1 MTFRSI
7 ALAGATLSLFLAA
20 SHEARA
26 ADGWYASVEG
36 GAVWVDEWEHLRTK
50 LYKCYSVTKP
60 AEAVFE
66 TGWAALGSIG
76 YAMRNF
82 RVEFEGGYRS
92 NELETYEKNGWS
104 VEPVS
109 GELTEISAMLNVIY
123 DVPLSEAFSL
133 SVGAGAG
140 GDYADLSIDLPWQ
153 SIEYNDWRFAYQGI
167 AGVNYAL
174 THSLAMFVNYRYLYV
189 DMEDFQA
196 TPNLHID
203 GEDVQKHTA
212 SLGLRYAFAPPPS
225 EPPLAPPP
233 PPQPAVPV
241 EREFLV
247 FFGFN
252 KSVLTPQALETV
264 RQAAT
269 AATQMGTA
277 NIRVVGH
284 TDRSGSL
291 SYNKALSLRR
301 AEVVKKALVAE
312 GVMGS
317 AISLRGRGESEPLV
331 QTADGMREPQ
341 NRRVQIT
348 F

>member
-1 MTFRSI
+1 
-7 ALAGATLSLFLAA
+7 
-20 SHEARA
+20 
-26 ADGWYASVEG
+26 
-36 GAVWVDEWEHLRTK
+36 
-50 LYKCYSVTKP
+50 
-60 AEAVFE
+60 
-66 TGWAALGSIG
+66 
-76 YAMRNF
+76 
-82 RVEFEGGYRS
+82 
-92 NELETYEKNGWS
+92 
-104 VEPVS
+104 
-109 GELTEISAMLNVIY
+109 
-123 DVPLSEAFSL
+123 
-133 SVGAGAG
+133 
-140 GDYADLSIDLPWQ
+140 
-153 SIEYNDWRFAYQGI
+153 
-167 AGVNYAL
+167 
-174 THSLAMFVNYRYLYV
+174 MFVNYRYLYV
-189 DMEDFQA
+189 DTQAFQA
-196 TPNLHID
+196 TPSLYID
-203 GEDVQKHTA
+203 GEDLQKHTA
-212 SLGLRYAFAPPPS
+212 SLGLRYAFAPPAQ
-225 EPPLAPPP
+225 EPPLAPPS
-233 PPQPAVPV
+233 PPQPAAPV

-252 KSVLTPQALETV
+252 KSVLTSQALETV

-301 AEVVKKALVAE
+301 AEVVKKALVTE

>member
-1 MTFRSI
+1 
-7 ALAGATLSLFLAA
+7 
-20 SHEARA
+20 
-26 ADGWYASVEG
+26 VEG

-60 AEAVFE
+60 AEAAFE
-66 TGWAALGSIG
+66 TGWAALGTLG

-82 RVEFEGGYRS
+82 RVEVEGGYRT
-92 NELETYEKNGWS
+92 NEIESYEKNGRLID
-104 VEPVS
+104 PMS
-109 GELTEISAMLNVIY
+109 GELTEISAMLNVLY
-123 DVPLSEAFSL
+123 DLPLSDDFSL
-133 SVGAGAG
+133 SVGVGAG
-140 GDYADLSIDLPWQ
+140 GDHVDINIDTSWHAFDHQ
-153 SIEYNDWRFAYQGI
+153 DWRFAYQGL
-167 AGVNYAL
+167 AGVNFAL
-174 THSLAMFVNYRYLYV
+174 TRNLAMFANYRYLYV
-189 DMEDFQA
+189 DIEEFQA
-196 TPNLHID
+196 TPALYID
-203 GEDVQKHTA
+203 GEDLQKHTA
-212 SLGLRYAFAPPPS
+212 SLGLRYSFAPPAQ

-233 PPQPAVPV
+233 PPQPAAPV

>member
-1 MTFRSI
+1 MTIKTI

-20 SHEARA
+20 SHEAKA

-50 LYKCYSVTKP
+50 IYRCYSITTP

-66 TGWAALGSIG
+66 TGWAALGALG
-76 YAMRNF
+76 YAMHNW
-82 RVEFEGGYRS
+82 RVEFEGGYRT
-92 NELETYEKNGWS
+92 NEIDSYDKNGWS
-104 VEPVS
+104 IEPVS
-109 GELTEISAMLNVIY
+109 GELTEISAMLNAIY
-123 DVPLSEAFSL
+123 DVPLSQVLSL
-133 SVGAGAG
+133 SVGVGAG
-140 GDYADLSIDLPWQ
+140 GDYADINIDLPWK
-153 SIEYNDWRFAYQGI
+153 SIAYNDWRLAYQGI
-167 AGVNYAL
+167 AGVNYAI
-174 THSLAMFVNYRYLYV
+174 THNLAMFVNYRYLYV
-189 DMEDFQA
+189 DMEEFQA
-196 TPNLHID
+196 SETLIVD
-203 GEDVQKHTA
+203 GEDFQKHTA
-212 SLGLRYAFAPPPS
+212 SVGLRYAFAPPPQ
-225 EPPLAPPP
+225 EPPLAPPA
-233 PPQPAVPV
+233 PPQPAPPV

-252 KSVLTPQALETV
+252 KSVLTPQALETI

-291 SYNKALSLRR
+291 NYNKALSMRR
-301 AEVVKKALVAE
+301 AEAVKKALVAE

-317 AISLRGRGESEPLV
+317 AIGIRGRGETEPLV

>member
-1 MTFRSI
+1 MTYRSI

-26 ADGWYASVEG
+26 TDGWYASVEG
-36 GAVWVDEWEHLRTK
+36 GAVWVDEWDHLRTK
-50 LYKCYSVTKP
+50 IYKCYSVTKP

-66 TGWAALGSIG
+66 TGWAALGAMG

-82 RVEFEGGYRS
+82 RVEIEGGYRT
-92 NELETYEKNGWS
+92 NKLESYEKNGKQID
-104 VEPVS
+104 PIS
-109 GELTEISAMLNVIY
+109 GELTEFSAMMNVIY
-123 DVPLSEAFSL
+123 DVPLSEAFSF
-133 SVGAGAG
+133 SVGVGAG
-140 GDYADLSIDLPWQ
+140 GDHTEISIDTPWHAF
-153 SIEYNDWRFAYQGI
+153 EYKDWRFAYQGM

-189 DMEDFQA
+189 DTEAFQA
-196 TPNLHID
+196 TPALYID
-203 GEDVQKHTA
+203 GEDLQKHTA
-212 SLGLRYAFAPPPS
+212 SLGLRYAFAPPPQQ
-225 EPPLAPPP
+225 PPLAPPA
-233 PPQPAVPV
+233 PPQPAPPV
-241 EREFLV
+241 EREFLI

-252 KSVLTPQALETV
+252 KSLLTPQALETV

-291 SYNKALSLRR
+291 TYNKALSQRR
-301 AEVVKKALVAE
+301 AEAVKKALVAE

-317 AISLRGRGESEPLV
+317 AISLRGRGEVEPLV

>member
-1 MTFRSI
+1 MTIKTI

-20 SHEARA
+20 SHEAKA
-26 ADGWYASVEG
+26 ADGWYASIEG

-50 LYKCYSVTKP
+50 IYRCYSVTTP

-66 TGWAALGSIG
+66 TGWAALGALG
-76 YAMRNF
+76 YAMHNW

-92 NELETYEKNGWS
+92 NEIDSYDKNGWS
-104 VEPVS
+104 IEPVS
-109 GELTEISAMLNVIY
+109 GELTEISAMLNAIY
-123 DVPLSEAFSL
+123 DVPLSQALSL
-133 SVGAGAG
+133 SIGVGAG
-140 GDYADLSIDLPWQ
+140 GDYADINIDLPWK
-153 SIEYNDWRFAYQGI
+153 SIAYNDWRLAYQGI
-167 AGVNYAL
+167 AGVNYAI
-174 THSLAMFVNYRYLYV
+174 THNLAMFVNYRYLYV
-189 DMEDFQA
+189 DMEEFQA
-196 TPNLHID
+196 SETLIVD
-203 GEDVQKHTA
+203 GEDFQKHTA
-212 SLGLRYAFAPPPS
+212 SVGLRYAFAPPPQ
-225 EPPLAPPP
+225 EPPLAPPA
-233 PPQPAVPV
+233 PPQPAPPA

-252 KSVLTPQALETV
+252 KSVLTPQALETI

-269 AATQMGTA
+269 AATQLGTA

-291 SYNKALSLRR
+291 NYNKALSMRR
-301 AEVVKKALVAE
+301 AEAVKKALVAE

-317 AISLRGRGESEPLV
+317 AISIRGRGETEPLV